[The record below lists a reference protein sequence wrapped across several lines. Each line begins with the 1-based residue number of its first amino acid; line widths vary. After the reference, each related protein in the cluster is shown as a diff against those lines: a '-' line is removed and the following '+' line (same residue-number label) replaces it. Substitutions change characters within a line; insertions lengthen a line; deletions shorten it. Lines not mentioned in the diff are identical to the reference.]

1 MLVHPP
7 PQTGVFVLHNK
18 RRPKA
23 ADLPSEVV
31 SNGRYFAAEE
41 CDNVAI
47 SYPFSVFEAGKPVH
61 QPMAHGDHPH
71 LGGGKRRS
79 LEAPPRP
86 PSRVSTPPLISGE
99 DTTRVLS
106 SHYVEEIIER

>member
-1 MLVHPP
+1 
-7 PQTGVFVLHNK
+7 VFVLHNK

-47 SYPFSVFEAGKPVH
+47 SYPFSVSKGDNPTH
-61 QPMAHGDHPH
+61 QSVAHGDHPH

-79 LEAPPRP
+79 LEGYRRPRHNSSPGQQMAPLAPQDGTMRL
-86 PSRVSTPPLISGE
+86 V
-99 DTTRVLS
+99 S
-106 SHYVEEIIER
+106 SHYIEEIIER

>member
-1 MLVHPP
+1 M
-7 PQTGVFVLHNK
+7 FVLHNK

-47 SYPFSVFEAGKPVH
+47 SYPFSVCEAGKPVH
-61 QPMAHGDHPH
+61 QPVAHGDHPH
-71 LGGGKRRS
+71 LGGGGKRRS